1 MITYYDINALK
12 PYKRPVVVLGVFDGV
27 HLAHARILRLA
38 VKKARQTGK
47 SCILLTFWPHPQK
60 QESIYSLE
68 HRLKLISGFGVDIC
82 LVVRFTP
89 AFARIPAQV
98 FARKFLLEKLSPA
111 YIFIGKNFTFG
122 RGAKGDYKMLK
133 ALCGS
138 YDFKLKTFDVIKI
151 KGRAVSSTYIRG
163 LIKKGNLNDAAEL
176 LGRPVSILGTVVKGA
191 SLARRIG
198 FPTANINPHHEVV
211 PPTGVYAVEV
221 MLNGKILKGACSI
234 GTKPTL
240 NTHKLQHIEVHI
252 FDFKRD
258 IYGKVLEI
266 RFIRKIREQKKFP
279 SLPALSKQI
288 KKDILFIRDFL
299 SRH

>member
-12 PYKRPVVVLGVFDGV
+12 PYKHPVVVLGVFDGV
-27 HLAHARILRLA
+27 HLAHVRILRAA
-38 VKKARQTGK
+38 VRKSRQTGSK
-47 SCILLTFWPHPQK
+47 CILLTFWPHPQK

-68 HRLKLISGFGVDIC
+68 HRLKLISGFGMDVC
-82 LVVRFTP
+82 LVVRFNR
-89 AFARIPAQV
+89 AFARMPAQV

-111 YIFIGKNFTFG
+111 YVFIGKNFTFG
-122 RGAKGDYKMLK
+122 RGAKGDYKMLNS
-133 ALCGS
+133 LCGD

-151 KGRAVSSTYIRG
+151 KGRAVSSTYIRS
-163 LIKKGNLNDAAEL
+163 LIKKGKLNDAAEL

-266 RFIRKIREQKKFP
+266 RFIRKIREQKKFS